1 MHWSQTESSKCSLE
15 SMFNEVGPPFM
26 VDEDLQSSSTSPS
39 ALMRRLKRCG
49 APLPVP
55 ALLLLLLDMHLA

>member
-1 MHWSQTESSKCSLE
+1 MRPS
-15 SMFNEVGPPFM
+15 EVFD
-26 VDEDLQSSSTSPS
+26 VDS